1 MSLIQI
7 LLVLGIIV
15 ISAYMYIRLRS
26 TLFDVLLII
35 LFLMTGIFLV
45 LFPDTSTEIA
55 NFVGVSR
62 GADLLFYF
70 SILFLFFLVLKLYSR
85 LRRIE
90 QKFTELVRKKSL
102 DEAEVPGKK
111 N

>member
-1 MSLIQI
+1 MTLIQ
-7 LLVLGIIV
+7 LLLTLGIII

-26 TLFDVLLII
+26 TLLDVILII
-35 LFLMTGIFLV
+35 LFLITGIFFV
-45 LFPDTSTEIA
+45 LFPDTSTDIA
-55 NFVGVSR
+55 KLVGVSR

-70 SILFLFFLVLKLYSR
+70 SILFLLFLILKLYSR

-90 QKFTELVRKKSL
+90 QKFTELVREKSL
-102 DEAEVPGKK
+102 EEADIRGKK